1 MAHWPWNTD
10 PTLNTVSKQLA
21 DLTALVKANHFKEVL
36 AMSVLSD
43 KIAAVGVALD
53 KALARVDEDVL
64 ALVAKIA
71 ELQALIDAGGAT
83 PEDIAALDALQ
94 AKLDALDPT
103 KPAVLPE

>member
-1 MAHWPWNTD
+1 M
-10 PTLNTVSKQLA
+10 V
-21 DLTALVKANHFKEVL
+21 

-43 KIAAVGVALD
+43 KISAVGVALD

-83 PEDIAALDALQ
+83 AEDIAALDALQ

>member
-1 MAHWPWNTD
+1 VHAKLD
-10 PTLNTVSKQLA
+10 AIL
-21 DLTALVKANHFKEVL
+21 ALVKSYHAKEMV

-43 KIAAVGVALD
+43 KISAVGVALD

-83 PEDIAALDALQ
+83 PEDIAALDALKE
-94 AKLDALDPT
+94 KLDALDPT
-103 KPAVLPE
+103 KPAVLP